1 MQTTEPTPAVTLE
14 LARQLEAMRKKLHD
28 LWLRPESADDRPEID
43 RQLRAVSDE
52 IVRLIS
58 INVAAGTA
66 DYNSAT
72 AALQRANEQLTTA
85 IREQSAARTALE
97 AAAQAIHLL
106 ARITALA
113 A

>member
-1 MQTTEPTPAVTLE
+1 MHTTAPTPAVTLE
-14 LARQLEAMRKKLHD
+14 LARQLEAMRKRLHD

-58 INVAAGTA
+58 INVAAGTTE
-66 DYNSAT
+66 YTSAT
-72 AALQRANEQLTTA
+72 ASLQQANEQLTA
-85 IREQSAARTALE
+85 ALREHAAARSALE
-97 AAAQAIHLL
+97 AAAEAIHLL